1 MIAAPTT
8 DLRAINVAVKTLS
21 DATLATL
28 EASVTAFLQ
37 GAGTPALS
45 DSARVHDV
53 QIRYDGAVYFAVIV
67 YSQ

>member
-21 DATLATL
+21 DANLTTL
-28 EASVTAFLQ
+28 EGLVTGFLQ
-37 GAGTPALS
+37 GTGTPALS
-45 DSARVHDV
+45 DSARVHDI
-53 QIRYDGAVYFAVIV
+53 QIRHDGTTYFAVIV